1 MALLGLPMN
10 FSKEIELLFH
20 EKKFQKNKVK
30 NYIQYSSSLDDD
42 VELLFTYSE
51 EKSKYSSGPNN
62 LLFECGIRF
71 SKVEDFL
78 QLSNQ
83 EFLMSMGWKRESFN
97 FRKYASVIK
106 YLYNNDVDKNK
117 LYGVYEDL
125 KTYLSYSFSK
135 DYLCVL
141 KTKIKNLEV
150 PEMFSDSRSEN
161 MILRAL
167 IFEYQD
173 GNLNDIFFEKWIS
186 NFSIT
191 NNDEVKEGLV
201 RLKNWLINN
210 K

>member
-10 FSKEIELLFH
+10 FSKEIDLLFH
-20 EKKFQKNKVK
+20 ENKFQKNKVK
-30 NYIQYSSSLDDD
+30 NYIQYSSLLADD

-51 EKSKYSSGPNN
+51 EKSKYSSGPNH

-78 QLSNQ
+78 QLNNQ
-83 EFLMSMGWKRESFN
+83 EFLMSMGWKMESFN
-97 FRKYASVIK
+97 FRKYASLIK
-106 YLYNNDVDKNK
+106 DLYNNDIDKNK
-117 LYGVYEDL
+117 LSDVYESL

-135 DYLCVL
+135 DYLNGL
-141 KTKIKNLEV
+141 KMNIKNLEV
-150 PEMFSDSRSEN
+150 PGMFSDSRPEN

-167 IFEYQD
+167 IFEYLD

-186 NFSIT
+186 NFPIA
-191 NNDEVKEGLV
+191 NNDAVREGLV
-201 RLKNWLINN
+201 RLKTWLINS